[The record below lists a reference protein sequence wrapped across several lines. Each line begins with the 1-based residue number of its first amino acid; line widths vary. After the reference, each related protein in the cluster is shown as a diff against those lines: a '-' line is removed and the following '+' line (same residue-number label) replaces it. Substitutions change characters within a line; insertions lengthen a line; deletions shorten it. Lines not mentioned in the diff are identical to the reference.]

1 MQANNDFS
9 VLFVYQEC
17 IVVVALN
24 IVWCACRLAV
34 GIIIAKLQ
42 GVSAFVFRSTVIV
55 DGVAPVPVLS
65 YSGMYV
71 ALPSVSPMLA
81 SRLSSTFSELS
92 KRMS

>member
-42 GVSAFVFRSTVIV
+42 GVSAFVLTISVQVYGYCRWRSPSAGIV
-55 DGVAPVPVLS
+55 VFWYVCCFSIRQS
-65 YSGMYV
+65 YACRSAVKYV
-71 ALPSVSPMLA
+71 
-81 SRLSSTFSELS
+81 
-92 KRMS
+92 